1 MGNRVTLTGHV
12 YRHAMAQRLSRG
24 QVIRIVAGN
33 TVYLARVDGGGKGF
47 VTARITEVCQNP
59 QSGLRVHLYPA
70 LLKGQKLDLVVE
82 KCTEL
87 GVASIQPVI
96 TKRTISSIAPE
107 KVQSRKDRWERI
119 ARSAAEQCT
128 RPHIPLIG
136 NPTPLADVLKT
147 GLRGLGLF
155 AYEGESS
162 PTDFAALVDRWT
174 EVSVIIGPEGGFDA
188 SEVSKATQS
197 GLIPVSLGPF
207 MLKADTA
214 SMAAAAVLMAC
225 GSAGR
230 NHETPEIA
238 PDLLS

>member
-24 QVIRIVAGN
+24 QVIRVATGN

-47 VTARITEVCQNP
+47 ITAEITEVCQSP
-59 QSGLRVHLYPA
+59 QPGLQVHLYPA

-87 GVASIQPVI
+87 GVASIRPVI
-96 TKRTISSIAPE
+96 TRRTISDLTPE
-107 KVQSRKDRWERI
+107 KIQSRKDRWERI

-128 RPHIPLIG
+128 RPRIPLIG
-136 NPTPLADVLKT
+136 SPVPLADVLKT

-155 AYEGESS
+155 AYEAENS

-174 EVSVIIGPEGGFDA
+174 EVSVIIGPEGGFDP
-188 SEVSKATQS
+188 SEVSLAAQS
-197 GLIPVSLGPF
+197 GLTPVSLGPF
-207 MLKADTA
+207 VLRADTA
-214 SMAAAAVLMAC
+214 SIAAAAILMAC
-225 GSAGR
+225 RSAGA
-230 NHETPEIA
+230 HC
-238 PDLLS
+238 